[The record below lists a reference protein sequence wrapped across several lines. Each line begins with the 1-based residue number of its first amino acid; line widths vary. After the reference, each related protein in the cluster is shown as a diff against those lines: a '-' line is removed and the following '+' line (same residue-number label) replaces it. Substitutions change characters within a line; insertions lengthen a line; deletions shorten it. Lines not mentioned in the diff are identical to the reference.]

1 MNYIHPYKDTEF
13 VLNNIVEFDEFCNSA
28 GIEDIDNDLAMAIL
42 KEAGKLGS
50 DVIAP
55 TNITG
60 DQQGVKLNE
69 QGVQE
74 SSGFKEIYQQWSEGG
89 WLSLTS
95 AEEFGGQA
103 LPNVLNTAVS
113 EIWNSAN
120 MSLALCPLLSIGAME
135 SIAHHASTELK
146 EKFLPKLVT
155 GEWSGTMNLTESDA
169 GSDLSAVKTKAI
181 PVEDHYLIKG
191 QKIYISWGDHQ
202 MTENIIHLVL
212 ARLPDAPA
220 GVKGISLFIVPK
232 FDLESNELNNVNC
245 ISVEHKMGIHASPT
259 CVMDFDNAKGFLV
272 GEPNKGLIYMF
283 TMMNHARQSVGLQG
297 LSISERAY
305 QQALEFAKERTQG
318 SDREGNKVQIINYPD
333 VRRMLMIMKSSTQA
347 MRAFAFHAAV
357 EADKTNYAKNNED
370 KAFHQSRTE
379 LFTPIVKGWMTELS
393 QEVTA
398 LGLQIHGGMGYV
410 EETGAAQYVRD
421 ARILTIY
428 EGTSGIQALDFIGRK
443 TLMNEGNNLK
453 ALIDEIQL
461 TLNSYKESKIANETA
476 LSNFEGAMADANTS
490 LGWLLKNSADEKHL
504 AGSVSFNFMML
515 FGYLCGGWMLVK
527 GALKAQALIESGE
540 SDTEFLESKITV
552 CTFYCEH
559 LLSRTYA
566 HYSALSAGSES
577 IMSLSNDQL

>member
-1 MNYIHPYKDTEF
+1 MNYTHPYKDTEF
-13 VLNNIVEFDEFCNSA
+13 VLKNIVEFEEFCKSA
-28 GIEDIDNDLAMAIL
+28 GIEDVDNDLAMAVL

-50 DVIAP
+50 DIIAP
-55 TNITG
+55 SNMTG
-60 DQQGVKLNE
+60 DQRGVELNE
-69 QGVQE
+69 KGVQE
-74 SSGFKEIYQQWSEGG
+74 APGFKEIYQQWSEGG

-95 AEEFGGQA
+95 AEEFGGQG

-113 EIWNSAN
+113 EIWHSAN

-135 SIAHHASTELK
+135 SIAHHATQELK
-146 EKFLPKLVT
+146 EIFLPKLVT
-155 GEWSGTMNLTESDA
+155 GEWTGTMNLTESDA
-169 GSDLSAVKTKAI
+169 GSDLSAVKAKAI
-181 PVEDHYLIKG
+181 PAEDHYLVKG
-191 QKIYISWGDHQ
+191 QKIFISWGDHQ

-212 ARLPDAPA
+212 ARLPDSPA

-259 CVMDFDNAKGFLV
+259 CVMEFDGAKGFLV
-272 GEPNKGLIYMF
+272 GEPNKGLMYMF

-297 LSISERAY
+297 LAISERAY

-318 SDREGNKVQIINYPD
+318 SDREGNKITIINYPD

-347 MRAFAFHAAV
+347 MRALALHAAV
-357 EADKTNYAKNNED
+357 EVDKTHYAITDDEKI
-370 KAFHQSRTE
+370 FHQSRTE

-393 QEVTA
+393 QEVTS

-443 TLMNEGNNLK
+443 TLMNDGTNLK

-461 TLNSYKESKIANETA
+461 TLNTYKNSVIVNDTTLA
-476 LSNFEGAMADANTS
+476 NFEGAMNDAKTS
-490 LGWLLKNSADEKHL
+490 LEWLLKNAGSDKYL
-504 AGSVSFNFMML
+504 AGSASFNFLML

-552 CTFYCEH
+552 CSFYCEH

-566 HYSALSAGSES
+566 HYSALSAGSDS
-577 IMSLSNDQL
+577 IMSLSSDQL